1 MYPCGLHFVH
11 IYSIFTLI
19 SEQFY
24 IFMEPWGLHFVHM
37 PPVFTLISE
46 QFLHRHGSFVGYVM
60 SIYSLYLHYHLN
72 NFYIYVYLWGLY
84 LVHISF
90 YSWHYLNN
98 FYIDYPL
105 VVTLC
110 SYVLCIYTTIW
121 THLHKAWS
129 PGGYILFIY
138 SQHLHYY
145 LNNFY
150 IYMNLGGYILFIYTL
165 HLLSHLNNFYI
176 AMCPCG
182 YILFIYPLYL
192 HYYLNNFY
200 IGVDPL
206 WVTLC
211 LHTYSICPMTWTT
224 FT

>member
-1 MYPCGLHFVH
+1 VSFGVTLCPYTLRIYTIIWTIFTYVWASEGYTLFIYTLYLHYFINNFYIDMYPCGLHFVH

-24 IFMEPWGLHFVHM
+24 IFMEPWGLHFVHI

-46 QFLHRHGSFVGYVM
+46 QFLHRHGSFLGYVM

-110 SYVLCIYTTIW
+110 SYVLCIYTIDWTI
-121 THLHKAWS
+121 
-129 PGGYILFIY
+129 
-138 SQHLHYY
+138 
-145 LNNFY
+145 
-150 IYMNLGGYILFIYTL
+150 
-165 HLLSHLNNFYI
+165 
-176 AMCPCG
+176 
-182 YILFIYPLYL
+182 
-192 HYYLNNFY
+192 
-200 IGVDPL
+200 
-206 WVTLC
+206 
-211 LHTYSICPMTWTT
+211 